1 MSDRP
6 AYDRIPLIIQ
16 YPESQKNAETYGFVG
31 TQGMVNLEGQLLK
44 PEGVSSDTVI
54 LIMHPAT
61 TLQLLPV
68 PTALAEAGYHVICG
82 NSRYAR
88 FDASLIMEKVAR
100 DMGAYVTH
108 AKSVL
113 GYDKVVLLGWSGGAS
128 LSLFYQSQAE
138 NPDIT
143 QTPAGDPVD
152 LTTAGL
158 TPADGVMMV
167 AAHASRART
176 LSEWLD
182 PSVIDEGD
190 PYRRDPEL
198 DIYDPNGAPRP
209 PYSADFIAHFRK
221 AQLARM
227 RRITEWV
234 REELD
239 SLARKGGAE
248 YERSFVV
255 HRTMADLRWLDPAV
269 DPNDRVPGVCFLG
282 DPEAANVN
290 PAGLARYSSLRSWLS
305 QWSVDDSRCDAIVG
319 AGRISVPLI
328 VIENSADDGAP
339 ASHPKLVYEAASQTR
354 REMHVIKGATH
365 YYKGQPELLAECLGL
380 IGDWMERQGL
390 CTQPDFRAVAASERP
405 L

>member
-1 MSDRP
+1 MSQTR
-6 AYDRIPLIIQ
+6 AFTRIPLIIQ
-16 YPESQKNAETYGFVG
+16 YPETLQNAETYGFVG

-44 PEGVSSDTVI
+44 PEGVESKTVI
-54 LIMHPAT
+54 IMMHPAT

-68 PTALAEAGYHVICG
+68 PIALAEAGHHVICG

-100 DMGAYVTH
+100 DMGAYVDY

-113 GYDKVVLLGWSGGAS
+113 GYEKVVLLGWSGGAS

-138 NPDIT
+138 RPDIT
-143 QTPAGDPVD
+143 HTPAGDPVD
-152 LTTAGL
+152 LTAAGL
-158 TPADGVMMV
+158 TPVEGVMMV

-176 LSEWLD
+176 LSQWLD
-182 PSVIDEGD
+182 PSVIDEAD

-198 DIYDPNGAPRP
+198 DIYDPKGAPRP
-209 PYSADFIAHFRK
+209 PYTQDFIDHFRA

-227 RRITEWV
+227 RRITDWA

-269 DPNDRVPGVCFLG
+269 DPNDRVPGTCFLG
-282 DPEAANVN
+282 NPEAANVN

-305 QWSVDDSRCDAIVG
+305 QWSVDDSRCDAVAG
-319 AGRISVPLI
+319 ASRISVPLI

-339 ASHPKLVYEAASQTR
+339 ASHPKLVYEAAAQTE
-354 REMHVIKGATH
+354 REMHVIEGATH
-365 YYKGQPELLAECLGL
+365 YYKGQPELLQECLSR
-380 IGDWMERQGL
+380 IADWMQRTGL
-390 CTQPDFRAVAASERP
+390 WSPEEDRVTAGARG
-405 L
+405 